1 MEAEWRRR
9 VRYEYKKIIKLR
21 EIKHEYKIKSAWK
34 ENKNQLR
41 HYTIE
46 LQNKWAAKNNV
57 WEVGQ
62 ELPIPNDS
70 DDKARAILVGT
81 IVEVQECCI
90 VVINP
95 VTTIPNSYIWTSI
108 RTNISVRDETVLP
121 HLPYM
126 GDEVFNDNDTFL
138 EDLLNHYNGKVH
150 GKSAALDDDLL
161 IDLVNALTIYEN
173 TSPQKLPKKRK
184 FINPTNKDNNE
195 IVVNLTRL
203 PSINIFNAISEI
215 FADKG
220 TPEDFMNK
228 YIRLLER
235 LDPSISATKCTPNID
250 SDDSKS
256 LLREQSLKS
265 YQKLFCRRCLQYN
278 CFIHRPESCSV
289 SKIPI
294 GPRLE
299 LSTIPCSSKCYL
311 HIIKIKKNLEVVS
324 RKKVTFGEAE
334 VFGEFEKL
342 RIDKNL
348 GNDPNNNQMS
358 DNQSTYDESEQS
370 FENNDEK
377 TKVMR
382 EETQDVEANK
392 HSSFTLP
399 EIDEDEYREIW
410 TGAEETLFRALYP
423 VFPGNPCAIAQ
434 IILTKTCQDVYK
446 FSFKEGHEI
455 PAGEIEELSLPRGQ
469 KKRRGL
475 WEIRNKKKQLMKNNS
490 YLCSYK
496 PCDHPGKECD
506 DSCTCVQSHNFCE
519 KYCKCSRE
527 CLNRYP
533 GCNCKVKCNTK
544 QCPCYIAFRECD
556 PDLCQTCGADQFH
569 LTQTSCKN
577 VSIQRRLHKHL
588 LMAPSDV
595 AGWGVFLK
603 NSAVRNEFISEYCG
617 EIISQDEADR
627 RGKVYDKYMCSFL
640 FNLNNDF
647 VIDAMRKGNKIRF
660 ANHSTKPN
668 CHAKV
673 MMVNGDHRI
682 GIYAKR
688 AIQPGEELFLDYR
701 YGNTEQLKFLGIDRG
716 TPHPNQSPQE
726 NFKSS
731 HNKNV

>member
-21 EIKHEYKIKSAWK
+21 EIKHEYKIKNAWK
-34 ENKNQLR
+34 ENETQLR
-41 HYTIE
+41 HDTIE
-46 LQNKWAAKNNV
+46 LQNKWAGKNNV

-62 ELPIPNDS
+62 ELEPNDS
-70 DDKARAILVGT
+70 GCKVKAILVWP
-81 IVEVQECCI
+81 IVEVQECPI
-90 VVINP
+90 VEINP

-108 RTNISVRDETVLP
+108 RKNISVRDETVLP
-121 HLPYM
+121 HVPYM
-126 GDEVFNDNDTFL
+126 GDEVFNDNDNFL
-138 EDLLNHYNGKVH
+138 EDLLKHYNGKVH
-150 GKSAALDDDLL
+150 GKSAALDDDLFL
-161 IDLVNALTIYEN
+161 DLVNALTIYEN

-184 FINPTNKDNNE
+184 FINPANNDNNE
-195 IVVNLTRL
+195 IVVNLMRL

-215 FADKG
+215 FIDKG

-228 YIRLLER
+228 YIRLVER
-235 LDPSISATKCTPNID
+235 SDPSLSATRSTPNID
-250 SDDSKS
+250 SDESKS
-256 LLREQSLKS
+256 LSREQSLQS

-278 CFIHRPESCSV
+278 CFTHRPDSCSV

-299 LSTIPCSSKCYL
+299 LSSVPCSSECYL
-311 HIIKIKKNLEVVS
+311 LIREVQKTLDVINT
-324 RKKVTFGEAE
+324 KKVTVGEAE

-342 RIDKNL
+342 QIDKNPR
-348 GNDPNNNQMS
+348 NDSNNNEEAS
-358 DNQSTYDESEQS
+358 DNQSSYDESEQS
-370 FENNDEK
+370 FENNDEQ
-377 TKVMR
+377 TGIMG
-382 EETQDVEANK
+382 EETQDVEVNK

-423 VFPGNPCAIAQ
+423 LFPGNPCAIAH

-455 PAGEIEELSLPRGQ
+455 PPDEIEELSLPRAQ

-475 WEIRNKKKQLMKNNS
+475 WEIRSKKKQLMKNNDTS

-496 PCDHPGKECD
+496 PCDHPGEECD
-506 DSCTCVQSHNFCE
+506 DSCTCVQSQNFCE

-533 GCNCKVKCNTK
+533 GCNCKIKCNTK
-544 QCPCYIAFRECD
+544 QCPCYMALRECD

-569 LTQTSCKN
+569 VTQTLCKN
-577 VSIQRRLHKHL
+577 VNIQRGLHKHL
-588 LMAPSDV
+588 LMGPSDV

-603 NSAVRNEFISEYCG
+603 ESAVKNEFISEYCG

-668 CHAKV
+668 CCAKV

-701 YGNTEQLKFLGIDRG
+701 YGNTEQLKFRGIERG
-716 TPHPNQSPQE
+716 NPHSNQS
-726 NFKSS
+726 S
-731 HNKNV
+731 